1 MAVYSNLGFLMDDN
15 RPLPPY
21 EYPVEEKD
29 KGLFVIISNDLFK
42 YENTLQNGSKW
53 MEAASL
59 EGYKKDYK
67 LLFETFNLKP
77 GDAHVKGMTNMVG
90 ECENEPSEKD
100 FKNFMDQQVIGYEG
114 KPKFVFVVLMSHGF
128 QNGVF
133 LLADTNQE
141 ACCQN
146 LDDKGHTHQG

>member
-1 MAVYSNLGFLMDDN
+1 MDDN
-15 RPLPPY
+15 LPPPPY

-42 YENTLQNGSKW
+42 YEHTLQNGSKW

-59 EGYKKDYK
+59 EGYKRDYK

-77 GDAHVKGMTNMVG
+77 GDAHVKGMTNIVG
-90 ECENEPSEKD
+90 ECENEPSEKY

-146 LDDKGHTHQG
+146 LGDKGHTHQG